1 MIGFDLDD
9 TLAKVEYDLAGERGL
24 ANVYRS
30 AKLLYKPSEPFIVVT
45 ARRIPSNADR
55 NATIDW
61 MKENVPNYRG
71 LYFVTG
77 TEDQIIQKKVSYI
90 RSRELTSWT
99 DNNRDILAKIKE
111 LTTVPL
117 YWMKQD
123 GTRERF

>member
-9 TLAKVEYDLAGERGL
+9 TLAKVEYDLAGVRGL

-30 AKLLYKPSEPFIVVT
+30 AKLIYKPTEPFIVVT

-55 NATIDW
+55 NATIEW
-61 MKENVPNYRG
+61 LKENVPNYRG

-77 TEDQIIQKKVSYI
+77 TEDQIIQKKVGYI

-99 DNNRDILAKIKE
+99 DNNRDILAKMKE

>member
-9 TLAKVEYDLAGERGL
+9 TLAAVEYELASQRGL

-30 AKLLYKPSEPFIVVT
+30 AKLIYRPTEPFIIVT
-45 ARRIPSNADR
+45 ARPVKTTAER
-55 NATIDW
+55 NATIEW
-61 MKENVPNYRG
+61 CKENVPNYRG

-77 TEDQIIQKKVSYI
+77 TESEIIQKKVGYI
-90 RSRELTSWT
+90 RSRNLTSWT
-99 DNNRDILAKIKE
+99 DNNRDILAQMKE

-123 GTRERF
+123 GTRERY